1 MSKTIKT
8 FEKFKT
14 AIPIPPG
21 FTISHKLEYLGMTQK
36 ELAARLGCSE
46 KHVSQIIN
54 GKAEIERDL
63 ACRLSNCIG
72 IDADIL
78 LKLEIDYRQT
88 LSEVPS
94 DEELEEIKKFPYN
107 TIVKIGY
114 VPKAVKT
121 VEKVFEL
128 RKFFGVSN
136 FMTVSDFYSSLAVCS
151 RKQATEKPKEYYL
164 YSWMRQAEILRAGI
178 TVPKYNNTNLMLRQS
193 ELKECSVDN
202 DGNKLIDICAEC
214 GVILLFSEHIPD
226 SGIYAITFKKNE
238 NYIVMLSVRNKVA
251 DQFWFSFFHEMY
263 HVLFDKIK
271 SDSETE
277 IEADKYAADFLIPPK
292 NYGEFTEK
300 KDFSL
305 QAIRKI
311 SQKLRIHPCIVVGR
325 LKRDEYINYND
336 TKYNILVPKLQI
348 N

>member
-1 MSKTIKT
+1 MGKTRIG

-21 FTISHKLEYLGMTQK
+21 FTISQKLEYLGMTQK
-36 ELAARLGCSE
+36 ELASRLGCSE
-46 KHVSQIIN
+46 KHVSNIIN

-72 IDADIL
+72 IDASIL

-88 LSEVPS
+88 LTEVPS

-107 TIVKIGY
+107 DIVKIGY
-114 VPKAVKT
+114 VQKAVKA
-121 VEKVFEL
+121 VKKIFEL

-136 FMTVSDFYSSLAVCS
+136 FMTVSDIYSIQVACRRQVT
-151 RKQATEKPKEYYL
+151 KKVNEYYL
-164 YSWMRQAEILRAGI
+164 YSWMRQAEKLRAGI
-178 TVPKYNNTNLMLRQS
+178 NVPKYNRTNLMLNQNELRQ
-193 ELKECSVDN
+193 CSVNN
-202 DGNKLIDICAEC
+202 DGDRLWNICAEC
-214 GVILLFSEHIPD
+214 GVILLFSEHIPS
-226 SGIYAITFKKNE
+226 SGIYAITFKKHD

-271 SDSETE
+271 SDLETE
-277 IEADKYAADFLIPPK
+277 TEADKYAADFLIPPK
-292 NYGEFTEK
+292 NYSEFAAK
-300 KDFSL
+300 KDFSM
-305 QAIRKI
+305 QAIKDFAQ
-311 SQKLRIHPCIVVGR
+311 SLGIHPCIVVGR
-325 LKRDEYINYND
+325 LKRDVYIDYSDRGYD
-336 TKYNILVPKLQI
+336 TLVPRLII